1 MNQGGRPVD
10 DELVGLF
17 DLSHDSF
24 CIAGF
29 DGYLKRANPAFARS
43 LGYTLDELL
52 ARPFTANVYP
62 DDLESVE
69 TVLAALA
76 AGNDIV
82 GFECRE
88 VCADG
93 SVRWFEWSTSSRP
106 DLGIVYAVGRDV
118 TERHETSA
126 ELSALRRVATLVAE
140 EAEPRDLFALVAE
153 EVARFVNVPRVSV
166 ARYEFDGAATDCGS
180 FPSDAPVT
188 SVDKRWSLGGTN
200 VLALVQKSARAARID
215 DYSQLDGQ
223 LAATVRRVGI
233 RSTVGVPIV
242 VAGRLWGAMM
252 VSTTAPDPLPGDTE
266 ARLARFT
273 GLLATAIGNA
283 ESREA
288 LGRLADVQAAL
299 RRVATLVARGVNP
312 SEVFSAVARELAR
325 VLDVQNAAVW
335 RYEPDGAATLLAA
348 HDAPAAKK
356 MPVGTRFTLEGD
368 NIAAM
373 VLRTGAAARMDS
385 HDHAAGSAAAQIREL
400 DLQGG
405 VGAPIVVG
413 GRLWGAA
420 IVGTSRPEPL
430 PPDTEARIADFADL
444 VATAIGN
451 AATRADLQASRD
463 ELSVLAEQQAALRR
477 VATLVARG
485 VSPSEVFSA
494 VAGELARCLGVPAAT
509 VYRYE
514 SDDTTTLL
522 AAHDEPR
529 LKTIRIGT
537 RFSFQGDNINAMVH
551 RTGRAAR
558 IDSHEN
564 AAGAVA
570 AQVRKLGIRS
580 AVGAPIIVA
589 GRLWGAAI
597 VGSSAPE
604 PLPADTEARLGDF
617 ADLVATAIANAATRT
632 ELQVSRDEVGVLA
645 EQQAAL
651 RRVATL
657 VARGT
662 PPSEVFSAVA
672 DEMARCLHA
681 ANATVSSFDDDTVT
695 IVAVAALTPGFKRA
709 PFVGA
714 RHTLLEGDN
723 IATRVFHTGRPA
735 RLDGLE
741 FQNAPGWVA
750 AWLRTTG
757 LRSTVAVPIIVD
769 GRVWGT
775 AALGSLRPEPLPPDT
790 EARMSDFADLVAT
803 AIANAATRAELI
815 ASRARIVAAADDGR
829 RRLERDLHDG
839 AQQRLVAL
847 GLQVRLAEAS
857 VPPGHRALGEQLGD
871 IVSGL
876 TGVTIDLQEIS
887 RGIHPSILSKGGI
900 GPALKALARRS
911 AVPVT
916 LELAIDRRLPD
927 SVEVGAYYVVSEALT
942 NAAKHARASHVAVC
956 GQAKDD
962 VLSLSISDDGI
973 GGADFGNGSGLIGL
987 RDRVEALGGR
997 MRMASPAGS
1006 GTSLDVAI
1014 PFDNS

>member
-1 MNQGGRPVD
+1 MDQGGRPVD

-17 DLSHDSF
+17 DLSHDAF

-52 ARPFTANVYP
+52 ARPFMANVYP

-69 TVLAALA
+69 AVLADLA

-82 GFECRE
+82 GFDCRE

-93 SVRWFEWSTSSRP
+93 SVRWFEWTTSSRP
-106 DLGIVYAVGRDV
+106 EAGIVYGVARDV
-118 TERHETSA
+118 TDRRMA
-126 ELSALRRVATLVAE
+126 NDELSALRRVATLVAE
-140 EAEPRDLFALVAE
+140 EAEPRDLFALVAA
-153 EVARFVNVPRVSV
+153 EVARVVNVPRVSV
-166 ARYEFDGAATDCGS
+166 ARYELDGTATDCAS
-180 FPSDAPVT
+180 FPPGAPT
-188 SVDKRWSLGGTN
+188 SSVGKRWSLDGTN
-200 VLALVQKSARAARID
+200 ALGLVRTASKASRID

-223 LAATVRRVGI
+223 LAATVRRIGI
-233 RSTVGVPIV
+233 RSTVGVPIA

-266 ARLARFT
+266 ARLANFT

-288 LGRLADVQAAL
+288 LGRLADGQAAL
-299 RRVATLVARGVNP
+299 RRVATLVARGANP
-312 SEVFSAVARELAR
+312 SQVFSAVATELAR
-325 VLDVQNAAVW
+325 VLDVRNAAVW

-348 HDAPAAKK
+348 HDTPAAKK
-356 MPVGTRFTLEGD
+356 MPVGMRFTLEGD
-368 NIAAM
+368 NVAAM

-400 DLQGG
+400 DLEGG

-494 VAGELARCLGVPAAT
+494 VAEELAHCMQASHVGVSHYDADQCIAVALYHENRLRKLPEGL
-509 VYRYE
+509 R
-514 SDDTTTLL
+514 LPL
-522 AAHDEPR
+522 A
-529 LKTIRIGT
+529 
-537 RFSFQGDNINAMVH
+537 GDNVAARVFRTRRPARMDSHDNAPGAH
-551 RTGRAAR
+551 AAR
-558 IDSHEN
+558 IRE
-564 AAGAVA
+564 
-570 AQVRKLGIRS
+570 LGVRS
-580 AVGAPIIVA
+580 AVGVPIIVD
-589 GRLWGAAI
+589 GQLWGAAV
-597 VGSSAPE
+597 VGSTAPE
-604 PLPADTEARLGDF
+604 PLPPDTEARMSDF

-632 ELQVSRDEVGVLA
+632 ELQESRDELGVLA

-681 ANATVSSFDDDTVT
+681 ANATVSRFDDDTVT

-709 PFVGA
+709 PVVGA

-750 AWLRTTG
+750 AWLRKTG

-769 GRVWGT
+769 GRVWGM
-775 AALGSLRPEPLPPDT
+775 AALGSLRSEPLPPDT

-857 VPPGHRALGEQLGD
+857 VPPGLQALGEQLGD

-876 TGVTIDLQEIS
+876 TGVTTELQEIS

-911 AVPVT
+911 AVPVI

-997 MRMASPAGS
+997 MRMASPAGG
-1006 GTSLDVAI
+1006 GTSLDVSI